1 MKGAEAQNR
10 KNLPNIYSHSYKSAR
25 VLTDLTRK
33 LLMAVYGKRVL
44 VSPLVKES
52 KTALDSG
59 FQNVDSGFQVPG
71 TGFFFS
77 GTWIPDLNR

>member
-1 MKGAEAQNR
+1 MVKE
-10 KNLPNIYSHSYKSAR
+10 I
-25 VLTDLTRK
+25 
-33 LLMAVYGKRVL
+33 L